1 MHQTEPLFCG
11 SVFIWEQ
18 IQVMDVKQYYRKI
31 NEVEA
36 GLKDKYPMVISLETP
51 DGGKAGVVS
60 EVPRTLAAKLIVECR
75 AVLASEAEIEKYRN
89 EQSAAKRS
97 AEKAELAKRLQ
108 VAIIA
113 DPDLK
118 VSGSRKTDGPT
129 PSGK

>member
-1 MHQTEPLFCG
+1 
-11 SVFIWEQ
+11 
-18 IQVMDVKQYYRKI
+18 MDVKQYYRKI

-60 EVPRTLAAKLIVECR
+60 EVSRALAAKLIVEGR
-75 AVLASEAEIEKYRN
+75 SALASEAEIERYRN
-89 EQSAAKRS
+89 EQTAAKRS

-113 DPDLK
+113 DPDLR
-118 VSGSRKTDGPT
+118 VSGSKKSDDLG